1 MRNAPRQFLK
11 MGERAGKLAFWRFFF
26 RAPHIHS
33 MTTPSTPST
42 PPEGTGATPR
52 LIADDG
58 DLVIEDTVRWLE
70 RAVIGLNLCPFAKG
84 VHAKGQIHY
93 VVSAATDARELVD
106 DLQHE
111 LEALAEISA
120 EKRDTTL
127 MIVPGCMEDFL
138 DFNDFLALADE
149 LVEAMDLGG
158 ILQVA
163 SFHPQFQFDGTD
175 VDDVTNCTNRAPYPT
190 LHLLREDS
198 IDRAVEV
205 FPEAEAIFERNM
217 EVLEELGSDGWA
229 ALDVGP
235 RCPVHPPGAAAGG
248 LGPQP

>member
-1 MRNAPRQFLK
+1 
-11 MGERAGKLAFWRFFF
+11 
-26 RAPHIHS
+26 
-33 MTTPSTPST
+33 MTHPPTPST
-42 PPEGTGATPR
+42 PPQGTGATQPSSCGER
-52 LIADDG
+52 

-70 RAVIGLNLCPFAKG
+70 RAVIGLNLCPFAKA
-84 VHAKGQIHY
+84 VHVKGQIHY
-93 VVSAATDARELVD
+93 VVSAASDAGELLEA
-106 DLQHE
+106 LQCE

-127 MIVPGCMEDFL
+127 LVAPHCMADFL

-217 EVLEELGSDGWA
+217 EVLEKLGSDGWA

-235 RCPVHPPGAAAGG
+235 RCPMHSPDPGAGFSERR
-248 LGPQP
+248 P